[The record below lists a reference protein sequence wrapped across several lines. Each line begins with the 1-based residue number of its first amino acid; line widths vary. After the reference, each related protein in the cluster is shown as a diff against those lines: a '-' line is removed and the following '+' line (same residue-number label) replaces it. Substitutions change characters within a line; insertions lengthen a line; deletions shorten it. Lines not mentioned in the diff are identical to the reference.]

1 MQRARFASVL
11 SILAITLSTILLSTF
26 ALVFYNVYLTSE
38 SWQKNIEYEIFLLDG
53 CKENQ
58 KLNIKNEII
67 KFDSSAEINFI
78 DKKKASLA
86 FEKMF
91 KGNSLDILGHNPLPE
106 SFLIKLNAGDVIF
119 EVFDQHADEISAL
132 PGVLSVDYARKQ
144 FSSLKKYIH
153 YFYYISG
160 ILGGLISIVA
170 IFLIYNTVKLSIHAR
185 LNIIHTMRLVG
196 ATEQIIRWPF
206 IVQGAIEGLIGGFF
220 SVGILWTMV
229 QAVQIYTDLPVNFQF
244 EWLGFVLGLSLI
256 FGMLGGRLAIR
267 KYMPIGLEL

>member
-1 MQRARFASVL
+1 MQRARFSSVL

-58 KLNIKNEII
+58 KQNIRNEII
-67 KFDSSAEINFI
+67 KFDPTAEIIFI
-78 DKKKASLA
+78 DKKKASAA

-91 KGNSLDILGHNPLPE
+91 KGNSLDILGYNPLPE
-106 SFLIKLNAGDVIF
+106 SFLVKLNAGDVIF
-119 EVFDQHADEISAL
+119 EVFGQHANKISDFS
-132 PGVLSVDYARKQ
+132 GVLSVDYARKQ

-196 ATEQIIRWPF
+196 ATEQMIRWPF

-256 FGMLGGRLAIR
+256 FGILGGRLAIR
-267 KYMPIGLEL
+267 KYMPVGLEL